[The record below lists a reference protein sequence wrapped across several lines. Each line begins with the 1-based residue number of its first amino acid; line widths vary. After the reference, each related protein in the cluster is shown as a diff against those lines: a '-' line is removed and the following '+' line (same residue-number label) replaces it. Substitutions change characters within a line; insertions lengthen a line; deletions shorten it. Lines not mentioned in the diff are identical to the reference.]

1 MKVGVIGVGYWG
13 KKHVDEYIQLGLD
26 VIICDNSQ
34 ESIKNCKD
42 RFDTVEVKNLETILN
57 DKEVTCVS
65 ICTTNDTHYDIASK
79 CLMAKKHVLLEKPIS
94 TNIEDAKKLI
104 VLSEKNNVILQVGH
118 IFRFNNSVLKAKELI
133 NNSKLGNIYSV
144 NFSWT
149 NIEPVFDNRGIILD
163 LGIHPVD
170 IIDNIFGGSYER
182 IMSRGWGFRQKNE
195 EFAIINYE
203 IITNENKSI
212 FVNIE
217 LSWLNPIRKREMIV
231 IGSEKTLQV
240 DCVSQKITLIDN
252 TSKNIEEIPI
262 LSNNTIRDELEFFI
276 NSSRTNQIISTPY
289 PNGSVAKRILEIV
302 LKAEITNY
310 DKK

>member
-13 KKHVDEYIQLGLD
+13 IKHVDEYIQLGHD
-26 VIICDNSQ
+26 VIICDKSQ
-34 ESIKNCKD
+34 EKIQNCKE

-65 ICTTNDTHYDIASK
+65 ICTPNDTHYDIASK
-79 CLMAKKHVLLEKPIS
+79 CLIAKKHVFLEKPIS
-94 TNIEDAKKLI
+94 TNIEDASKLI
-104 VLSEKNNVILQVGH
+104 ELSEKNNIILQVGH
-118 IFRFNNSVLKAKELI
+118 IYRFNNSVQKARELI
-133 NNSKLGNIYSV
+133 NNFELGHIYSV

-149 NIEPVFDNRGIILD
+149 NFEPVFNDKGIILD

-170 IIDNIFGGSYER
+170 IIDNIFCGDYEN
-182 IMSRGWGFRQKNE
+182 IKCRGWGFRQKNT
-195 EFAIINYE
+195 EFAIINYKL
-203 IITNENKSI
+203 ITSENKSI

-240 DCVSQKITLIDN
+240 DCVNQKISLIDN
-252 TSKNIEEIPI
+252 ISKDIEEIPI
-262 LSNNTIRDELEFFI
+262 TANNTIRDELEFFI
-276 NSSRTNQIISTPY
+276 NSSKKNQYISAPY
-289 PNGSVAKRILEIV
+289 PNGSIAKHILEIV
-302 LKAEITNY
+302 LNAEIENS